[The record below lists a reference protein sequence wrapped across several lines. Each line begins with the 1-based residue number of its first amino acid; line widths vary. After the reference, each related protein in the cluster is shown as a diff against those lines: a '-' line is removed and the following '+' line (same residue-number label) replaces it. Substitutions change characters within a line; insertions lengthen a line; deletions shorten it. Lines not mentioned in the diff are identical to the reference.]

1 MLLRKI
7 KANWLYIVVFSTF
20 CYSTIELGVLLLT
33 LLYLIRH
40 SLVKAPHVL
49 VYLTLF
55 FAYSVVVATTILGY
69 PMSKGLQQYV
79 LLTLY
84 ILIYYSLLSQQ
95 KANIE
100 GLFIVY
106 LKVAKVIGFL
116 GFAELCIYAAT
127 HIDIFSFTLWAK
139 TNAEAAPHIIRVHAT
154 LAEGGYYGTI
164 LSPFIA
170 YIILYKDKFHVYKRW
185 QLVIIFISLICSV
198 SAIAYLT
205 FAVCLATILYRK
217 VGKGLLLKVVSIAA
231 LIGVIAFFASDSKEN
246 ESEQGFGGL
255 TVRFQQTATAL
266 SSLNNIYVIES
277 LNNSSYALLANT
289 YVATHAP
296 LRWTG
301 TGLGTHKLNYHA
313 VYQSN
318 RPLYGLNDEDGYSL
332 FNRLL
337 SETGILGLLVY
348 IVFLFKYRSKQSM
361 INTCVLFYLLGT
373 FIRGGNYFVYGMIF
387 YNMLYYFSY
396 KNTKITQRLR
406 LRNKKK

>member
-106 LKVAKVIGFL
+106 LKVAKVVGLL
-116 GFAELCIYAAT
+116 GFIELCAYAAT

-139 TNAEAAPHIIRVHAT
+139 TNTEVASHIIRVHST

-217 VGKGLLLKVVSIAA
+217 VGKGLLLKVASIAV

-396 KNTKITQRLR
+396 KNAKITQRLR
-406 LRNKKK
+406 LRNEKK

>member
-7 KANWLYIVVFSTF
+7 KAKWLYILVFSTF
-20 CYSTIELGVLLLT
+20 CYSSIELGVLLLT

-69 PMSKGLQQYV
+69 PMSKGLQQYG

-106 LKVAKVIGFL
+106 LKVAKVVGLL
-116 GFAELCIYAAT
+116 GFIELCAYAAT

-139 TNAEAAPHIIRVHAT
+139 TNTEVASHIIRVHST

-170 YIILYKDKFHVYKRW
+170 YIILYKDKFHLFKRW
-185 QLVIIFISLICSV
+185 QLVLIFTSLACSL
-198 SAIAYLT
+198 ST
-205 FAVCLATILYRK
+205 
-217 VGKGLLLKVVSIAA
+217 
-231 LIGVIAFFASDSKEN
+231 IAFITVAICLFKWFYRRVNKGILFKMIGACAIGIVIFFVSTTKQSDSEK
-246 ESEQGFGGL
+246 GFSGIML
-255 TVRFQQTATAL
+255 RFQQTATAL

-348 IVFLFKYRSKQSM
+348 IVFLFKCRSKQSM
-361 INTCVLFYLLGT
+361 VNTCVLFYLLGT

-396 KNTKITQRLR
+396 KEAKITQRLR
-406 LRNKKK
+406 LRNEKK

>member
-20 CYSTIELGVLLLT
+20 CYNSIELGVLLLT
-33 LLYLIRH
+33 LLYFIRH
-40 SLVKAPHVL
+40 SLVRAPHVL

-106 LKVAKVIGFL
+106 LKVAKVVGLL
-116 GFAELCIYAAT
+116 GFIELCAYAAT

-139 TNAEAAPHIIRVHAT
+139 TNTEVASHIIRVHST

-217 VGKGLLLKVVSIAA
+217 VGKGLLLKVVSIAV

-406 LRNKKK
+406 LRNEKK

>member
-55 FAYSVVVATTILGY
+55 FAYSVVVATSILGY
-69 PMSKGLQQYV
+69 PVSKGLQQYV

-84 ILIYYSLLSQQ
+84 ILIYYSFLSQQ
-95 KANIE
+95 KTNIE

-106 LKVAKVIGFL
+106 LKVAKVVGLL
-116 GFAELCIYAAT
+116 GFIELCAYAAT

-139 TNAEAAPHIIRVHAT
+139 TNTEVASHIIRVHST

-217 VGKGLLLKVVSIAA
+217 VGKGLLLKVVSIAV
-231 LIGVIAFFASDSKEN
+231 LIGVVAFFASDSKEN

-348 IVFLFKYRSKQSM
+348 IVFLFKCRSKQSM
-361 INTCVLFYLLGT
+361 VNTCVLFYLLGT

-396 KNTKITQRLR
+396 KEAKITQRLR
-406 LRNKKK
+406 LRNEKK

>member
-49 VYLTLF
+49 IYLTLF

-106 LKVAKVIGFL
+106 LKVAKVVGLL
-116 GFAELCIYAAT
+116 GFIELCAYAAT

-139 TNAEAAPHIIRVHAT
+139 TNTEVASHIIRVHST

-217 VGKGLLLKVVSIAA
+217 VGKGLLLKVASIAV

-361 INTCVLFYLLGT
+361 VNTCVLFYLLGT

-396 KNTKITQRLR
+396 KNVKITQRLR
-406 LRNKKK
+406 LRNEKK

>member
-55 FAYSVVVATTILGY
+55 FAYSVVVATSILGY
-69 PMSKGLQQYV
+69 PVSKGLQQYV

-84 ILIYYSLLSQQ
+84 ILIYYSFLSQQ

-106 LKVAKVIGFL
+106 LKVAKVVGLL
-116 GFAELCIYAAT
+116 GFIELCAYAAT

-139 TNAEAAPHIIRVHAT
+139 TNTEVASHIIRVHST

-217 VGKGLLLKVVSIAA
+217 VGKGLLLKVVSIAV
-231 LIGVIAFFASDSKEN
+231 LIGVVAFFASDSKEN

-348 IVFLFKYRSKQSM
+348 IVFLFKCRSKQSM
-361 INTCVLFYLLGT
+361 VNTCVLFYLLGT

-396 KNTKITQRLR
+396 KEAKITQRLR
-406 LRNKKK
+406 LRNEKK

>member
-55 FAYSVVVATTILGY
+55 FAYSVVVATSILGY
-69 PMSKGLQQYV
+69 PVSKGLQQYV

-84 ILIYYSLLSQQ
+84 ILIYYSFLSQQ
-95 KANIE
+95 KTNIE

-106 LKVAKVIGFL
+106 LKVAKVVGLL
-116 GFAELCIYAAT
+116 GFIELCAYAAT

-139 TNAEAAPHIIRVHAT
+139 TNTEVASHIIRVHST

-217 VGKGLLLKVVSIAA
+217 VGKGLLLKVVSIAV

-396 KNTKITQRLR
+396 KNAKITQRLR
-406 LRNKKK
+406 LRNEKK

>member
-55 FAYSVVVATTILGY
+55 FAYSVVVATSILGY

-106 LKVAKVIGFL
+106 LKVAKVVGLL
-116 GFAELCIYAAT
+116 GFIELCAYAAT

-139 TNAEAAPHIIRVHAT
+139 TNTEVASHIIRVHAI

-217 VGKGLLLKVVSIAA
+217 VGKGLLLKVVSIAV
-231 LIGVIAFFASDSKEN
+231 LIGVIAFFASDSKQS
-246 ESEQGFGGL
+246 ESEKGFDGIML
-255 TVRFQQTATAL
+255 RFQQTATAL

-396 KNTKITQRLR
+396 KEAKITQRLR
-406 LRNKKK
+406 LRNEKK

>member
-55 FAYSVVVATTILGY
+55 FAYSVVVATSILGY

-106 LKVAKVIGFL
+106 LKVAKVVGLL
-116 GFAELCIYAAT
+116 GFIELCAYAAT

-139 TNAEAAPHIIRVHAT
+139 TNTEVASHIIRVHAI

-217 VGKGLLLKVVSIAA
+217 VGKGLLLKVVSIAV
-231 LIGVIAFFASDSKEN
+231 LIGVIAFFASDSKQS
-246 ESEQGFGGL
+246 ESEKGFDGIML
-255 TVRFQQTATAL
+255 RFQQTATAL

-348 IVFLFKYRSKQSM
+348 IVFLFKCRSKQSM

-396 KNTKITQRLR
+396 KEAKITQRLR
-406 LRNKKK
+406 LRNEKK